1 MEKAIVD
8 LVDESCLAYEKND
21 TKLVRNIYILL
32 IKFNINIFRHLKK
45 LKKQCAMKKVLVVI
59 VKNKI

>member
-21 TKLVRNIYILL
+21 TKLVR
-32 IKFNINIFRHLKK
+32 
-45 LKKQCAMKKVLVVI
+45 
-59 VKNKI
+59 KISSVHDS